1 MKQSIELAVNQII
14 HSRMEDLAEIIREY
28 EERIKALED
37 KGENWELINVL
48 YNVRKGLIMAFETVF
63 DERYDEYN

>member
-14 HSRMEDLAEIIREY
+14 NSRMEDLAEII